1 MADYTDAEFSGLLDQ
16 LARLPVE
23 DRASDL
29 LKLLKTLLTKNVT
42 VQDWNTL
49 IRDIAPLYAT
59 MLGLNDCMVNLIN
72 KVQRELGIVTESSDS
87 ALSRIIALEDG
98 TLSLA
103 NDKFDKTG
111 GTITGP
117 TTITDKLDVK
127 SLTVH
132 GTTTTADA
140 THLSV
145 KDAIIETNVGAE
157 TAESIPLLSGYV
169 IHIGNGNAYGI
180 VYDKVAQSV
189 KLGLVEKTAE
199 GTYRFQN
206 GEGQAVALRADTN
219 DLITGRLVV
228 WNGNKNRFET
238 KFQVAQ
244 GATRMTIVQR
254 NDNGE
259 VITAENP
266 KSDGAA
272 VPKSMLNTKMDEL
285 SERVVHK
292 GATLKAV
299 YAHDENGNE
308 SMVSYTENATSW
320 TIVQRATGGVVKVG
334 TPVSG
339 RDATTKEYVDNGFVA
354 KVTTTSGANL
364 AYVARN
370 DGRQGM
376 FAITTAPSGGT
387 IAQRKQNGGAL
398 EVGTA
403 VVDSDAMPKKQVE
416 DGFVPIAQGRLQLYG
431 TDPTVAGKVHMYQI
445 TPTPTA
451 SGMPQYG
458 TNGVL
463 KVGTPVGVHDATT
476 KAYVDN
482 GFVKSYVGNPPTNM
496 VYVRTDTG
504 VDSTTPVNISPD
516 DYSIAQRGAGGA
528 LKVGTPADPK
538 DAVNLEYLAAQL
550 GAVPVTAP
558 YFTHNVCITR
568 TVDNTVDTIRISL
581 VCTQVTKITSV
592 AALHALIV
600 QLSNNAAVGE
610 RSMPTWH
617 GVCKMLPLTMA
628 EGIPS
633 TLTVYSGEVVAGEG
647 THILVLGDSSYPNA
661 GYRIEPNDTD
671 WTVSDSVL
679 NAVVGG
685 TTA

>member
-16 LARLPVE
+16 LAQLPVE

-98 TLSLA
+98 TLRLT
-103 NDKFDKTG
+103 NGKFDKTG

-117 TTITDKLDVK
+117 VTVTDKLDVQ

-132 GTTTTADA
+132 GTTTTTDT

-189 KLGLVEKTAE
+189 KLGLVEKTTE

-219 DLITGRLVV
+219 DLVTGRLAV
-228 WNGNKNRFET
+228 WNGNENRFET

-244 GATRMTIVQR
+244 DATRMTIVQR
-254 NDNGE
+254 NTDGE

-272 VPKSMLNTKMDEL
+272 VPKSMFNAKMDEL

-320 TIVQRATGGVVKVG
+320 TLVQRANGGVVKVG
-334 TPVSG
+334 NPVSA
-339 RDATTKEYVDNGFVA
+339 RDAATKEYVDKGFVA
-354 KVTTTSGANL
+354 KVTTTSGSNL
-364 AYVARN
+364 AYVAKN
-370 DGRQGM
+370 NGTQGTIP
-376 FAITTAPSGGT
+376 ITTAPASGT

-403 VVDSDAMPKKQVE
+403 VNDSDAMPKKQVE
-416 DGFVPIAQGRLQLYG
+416 DGFVKKVTTSNMDQAYTVDAMSRQYMMPIGIG
-431 TDPTVAGKVHMYQI
+431 
-445 TPTPTA
+445 A
-451 SGMPQYG
+451 SEWSLARRYL
-458 TNGVL
+458 N
-463 KVGTPVGVHDATT
+463 
-476 KAYVDN
+476 
-482 GFVKSYVGNPPTNM
+482 
-496 VYVRTDTG
+496 
-504 VDSTTPVNISPD
+504 
-516 DYSIAQRGAGGA
+516 GA
-528 LKVGTPADPK
+528 LKVGTAVEDDDAMPK
-538 DAVNLEYLAAQL
+538 KQVEDGFLAKVPIDSVPTEGSNNLITS
-550 GAVPVTAP
+550 GAVYSA
-558 YFTHNVCITR
+558 
-568 TVDNTVDTIRISL
+568 
-581 VCTQVTKITSV
+581 
-592 AALHALIV
+592 IV
-600 QLSNNAAVGE
+600 Q
-610 RSMPTWH
+610 
-617 GVCKMLPLTMA
+617 
-628 EGIPS
+628 
-633 TLTVYSGEVVAGEG
+633 TLNTEV
-647 THILVLGDSSYPNA
+647 
-661 GYRIEPNDTD
+661 
-671 WTVSDSVL
+671 
-679 NAVVGG
+679 
-685 TTA
+685 